1 MLTPSPTE
9 KPAAVTRSH
18 FHRTP
23 RTKPHTSGG
32 APSQLSHPA
41 VTAPNFPDTT
51 GPSPEDASTHLQE
64 TVISTLVAGMLP
76 VIGSK
81 SYTDDMSSSL
91 STTSPSTI
99 SIARSRGGSGLIR
112 EPHSLAL
119 TERVESPFTPETRSE
134 TRWPPVR
141 AGEAATSQMFE
152 REEGGREGGRG
163 E

>member
-1 MLTPSPTE
+1 M
-9 KPAAVTRSH
+9 
-18 FHRTP
+18 
-23 RTKPHTSGG
+23 
-32 APSQLSHPA
+32 
-41 VTAPNFPDTT
+41 
-51 GPSPEDASTHLQE
+51 
-64 TVISTLVAGMLP
+64 ISTLVAGMLP

-91 STTSPSTI
+91 SITSPSTI

-119 TERVESPFTPETRSE
+119 TERVESPFTPETSSE

-141 AGEAATSQMFE
+141 PGEAATSEMLKRE
-152 REEGGREGGRG
+152 REEAG